1 MTTNVAETV
10 KTIFTHM
17 PETFVPEKAKGV
29 KAKIQISLDG
39 EGGGDWL
46 LNIADGRLNV
56 EERKANQPD
65 LKLDMTARDYVRLTL
80 GQTNPML
87 LFMSGKVKME
97 GNMLLA
103 WKMQEMFDR
112 KRVM

>member
-10 KTIFTHM
+10 KTIFDHM
-17 PETFVPEKAKGV
+17 PKTFVPEKAKGV

-39 EGGGDWL
+39 EGGGNWL

-56 EERKANQPD
+56 EERKADQPD